1 MATRSDFEICG
12 SIQDAQHIHT
22 LRRERESNHLGRVW
36 SNINPYLLGRLMSP
50 LDLYLSTSGGDEL
63 RCEKKLFGEKS
74 GTLSK
79 EYDDNTTTS
88 QNSTSNRELDVL
100 YCEPKGKIH
109 DGFLSSLYN
118 TDELKSS
125 RIESTN
131 NADITMGVRLPNCPN
146 SRKLKDVETR
156 FGQLLRV
163 GSMAGDYWT
172 DEIVSR
178 PCRLV
183 HAHSHPV
190 HKPSRTIDCQEAVCN
205 LQSCVNPN
213 CFLSAGND
221 SPSNNNSLIVVDTF
235 EKSVRFQ
242 IATFIKGV
250 SVTEPKEV
258 EYYIADVADFG
269 FDHIIY
275 IGETEYGMLFLDCY
289 DRVFLWDNMSQ
300 MAYPLG
306 DSLEEVPER
315 PIEDKAWYVE
325 NGIVYEHIG

>member
-1 MATRSDFEICG
+1 MATRSDFEICD
-12 SIQDAQHIHT
+12 SIQDAQHS
-22 LRRERESNHLGRVW
+22 L
-36 SNINPYLLGRLMSP
+36 
-50 LDLYLSTSGGDEL
+50 LDLYLSTSRGDEL
-63 RCEKKLFGEKS
+63 GCKNKLFGEKS
-74 GTLSK
+74 ETFSK
-79 EYDDNTTTS
+79 EYDDNTTTL
-88 QNSTSNRELDVL
+88 QNSTSNRELNIL
-100 YCEPKGKIH
+100 YCELKGKIH
-109 DGFLSSLYN
+109 NEFLSSLYN

-125 RIESTN
+125 RMESTN
-131 NADITMGVRLPNCPN
+131 NADITMGVRLLNCPN
-146 SRKLKDVETR
+146 SRKLKNVETQ

-190 HKPSRTIDCQEAVCN
+190 HKPSRTINCQEAVCN
-205 LQSCVNPN
+205 LQSCVNQN
-213 CFLSAGND
+213 CFLSADND

-250 SVTEPKEV
+250 SITEPKEV
-258 EYYIADVADFG
+258 EYYIADVADFS

-300 MAYPLG
+300 MHGMWKMELYMNILG
-306 DSLEEVPER
+306 KR
-315 PIEDKAWYVE
+315 
-325 NGIVYEHIG
+325 VYTDTLI